1 MSSVRKVAPSE
12 RVESDPT
19 AGMIREEAIT
29 TGLTWAGLVRTAP
42 GMTSGWHQRGDHE
55 TTIFV
60 LSGVCRIE
68 SGPGGKVVAEGHEG
82 DFLLVPPQTI
92 HRESNPSDEESHLV
106 VVRAGSGA
114 PTINVDRPQD
124 E

>member
-1 MSSVRKVAPSE
+1 MTPVRKVAPSE
-12 RVESDPT
+12 RIESDPT
-19 AGMIREEAIT
+19 AGMVREEAIAT
-29 TGLTWAGLVRTAP
+29 DLVWAGLVRTAP
-42 GMTSGWHQRGDHE
+42 HMTSAWHQHGEHE

-60 LSGVCRIE
+60 LSGICRIE
-68 SGPGGKVVAEGHEG
+68 SGPGGKVVTEGRAG

-92 HRESNPSDEESHLV
+92 HRESNPSDEESRLI

-114 PTINVDRPQD
+114 PTTNVDGPQD

>member
-1 MSSVRKVAPSE
+1 MSSVRKVAPAE
-12 RVESDPT
+12 RIESDPT
-19 AGMIREEAIT
+19 GGMVREEAIAT
-29 TGLTWAGLVRTAP
+29 ERVWAGFVRTAP
-42 GMTSGWHQRGDHE
+42 HMTSDWHQHGDHE

-68 SGPGGKVVAEGHEG
+68 SGPGGKVATEGHAG

-114 PTINVDRPQD
+114 PTINVNGPQD

>member
-1 MSSVRKVAPSE
+1 MTSVRKVAPSD
-12 RVESDPT
+12 RIESDPT

-42 GMTSGWHQRGDHE
+42 HMTSGWHQHGEHE

-68 SGPGGKVVAEGHEG
+68 SGPGGKVVTEAHEG
-82 DFLLVPPQTI
+82 DFILVPPQTI

-114 PTINVDRPQD
+114 PTINVDGPQA